1 MYTFAIIAIALHGSN
16 IYLFLLFICVLLAR
30 SRAVLKVSHKRD
42 EPPSEA
48 EIDEF

>member
-16 IYLFLLFICVLLAR
+16 IYLFLFLMCPLAR
-30 SRAVLKVSHKRD
+30 SRDVLKVSHKHD

-48 EIDEF
+48 EIDEL